1 MFNGRRYLLALVW
14 KSVNLARI
22 SNSLRLFSKLIRPSY
37 KGREMEREKEGG
49 RERRKEEGRERGREG
64 GRERGREG
72 VRKGGRE

>member
-37 KGREMEREKEGG
+37 KGREMERERRKEGEREGKRKGG
-49 RERRKEEGRERGREG
+49 REE
-64 GRERGREG
+64 GREG
-72 VRKGGRE
+72 VRERSREMRKRK

>member
-37 KGREMEREKEGG
+37 KGREMERERKEG
-49 RERRKEEGRERGREG
+49 ESEGK
-64 GRERGREG
+64 
-72 VRKGGRE
+72 RKGGRE

>member
-37 KGREMEREKEGG
+37 KGRKMERHKEGG
-49 RERRKEEGRERGREG
+49 KEGEREGRWERGRE
-64 GRERGREG
+64 EG
-72 VRKGGRE
+72 NK